1 MGIAHR
7 HQLLPQLTGD
17 AVVTGFRREDG
28 GRVQQGD
35 GEGGDGDGLKEGGA
49 LRKHGRR
56 VAFFS
61 GMERFNFSNP

>member
-7 HQLLPQLTGD
+7 HQLLPQLTGY
-17 AVVTGFRREDG
+17 AVVTGVRKEDG

-35 GEGGDGDGLKEGGA
+35 GEGGDRGGLKEGRA

-56 VAFFS
+56 WLSSAGWRAS
-61 GMERFNFSNP
+61 IFNP